1 MFIHCLSVVLFVK
14 KTTNCFQMLKERER
28 DRQKEKWPLYSSVE
42 GVAVIMLDG
51 DLNPENRKIFFL

>member
-1 MFIHCLSVVLFVK
+1 
-14 KTTNCFQMLKERER
+14 MLKERER